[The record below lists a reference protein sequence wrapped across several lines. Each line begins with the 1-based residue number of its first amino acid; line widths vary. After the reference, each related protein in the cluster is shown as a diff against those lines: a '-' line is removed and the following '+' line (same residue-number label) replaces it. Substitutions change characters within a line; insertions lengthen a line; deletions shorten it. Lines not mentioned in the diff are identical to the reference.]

1 MLDRV
6 VIRVFGETERA
17 EIKCHWAGGIVT
29 THPII
34 RTVRRFEQLEHHDEI
49 LDRIAVLRAE
59 GATARQIADD
69 LNAKGW
75 TPAKKPMFDAL
86 IVQKLLV
93 RKGLG
98 KKRPIWSGNV
108 PRWNDDEVTLQELSE
123 QLGVHRQT
131 AYGWLRRGKLK
142 GRVAKV
148 GAQRIWLVSLSHA
161 STGIRTGESS

>member
-1 MLDRV
+1 MGRALSGDLRSRV
-6 VIRVFGETERA
+6 LKASA
-17 EIKCHWAGGIVT
+17 EGMSA
-29 THPII
+29 
-34 RTVRRFEQLEHHDEI
+34 RQAAARF
-49 LDRIAVLRAE
+49 AVLRAE
-59 GATARQIADD
+59 GATARQIAED

-148 GAQRIWLVSLSHA
+148 GAQRIWLISLSHA
-161 STGIRTGESS
+161 STGIQTGESS